1 MAREQANVSIP
12 GTGLVAPSTLRIRK
26 ADNHFCADGELW
38 QMWTLVLDDDTPILA
53 GTGIQTP
60 ERSCPAAA

>member
-12 GTGLVAPSTLRIRK
+12 GTGLVAPSTLRINN

-53 GTGIQTP
+53 GTRHSDP
-60 ERSCPAAA
+60 